1 MIKNYFFLF
10 AGILAFLGAVGHAI
24 VGHQSFLVA
33 IESIEIWHAG
43 FLFLHQ
49 TTWFMLVS
57 SSVLVA
63 VSFFSRASSM
73 KAIGWFIVTIFVG
86 NFLVYVVSS
95 LIMNRIVLAQLV
107 PQLAFV
113 VLYTGLIVAGIRS
126 TIDKPN

>member
-1 MIKNYFFLF
+1 MIKNYFLLL
-10 AGILAFLGAVGHAI
+10 AGILAFLGAIGHAI

-33 IESIEIWHAG
+33 IESFEIWHPV

-63 VSFFSRASSM
+63 GSLSRSSNM
-73 KAIGWFIVTIFVG
+73 KAIGWFVIAVFVG

-95 LIMNRIVLAQLV
+95 LMVNRFVLAQFAPNLT
-107 PQLAFV
+107 FV
-113 VLYTGLIVAGIRS
+113 LLYTGLIGAGIRS
-126 TIDKPN
+126 PDR